1 MSERLMNGLVT
12 SKRELEAGVADATNE
27 LAQAEEHCRK
37 LENLIAV
44 GKATLHA
51 AAQAMPQ
58 SSSSARET
66 TPARI
71 SPAPSQNGQN
81 VAAFEKRVATEA

>member
-12 SKRELEAGVADATNE
+12 TKRELEAGLADAANE

-51 AAQAMPQ
+51 AAQATPQ
-58 SSSSARET
+58 STTPVRET
-66 TPARI
+66 TPSRI
-71 SPAPSQNGQN
+71 APAPSQN
-81 VAAFEKRVATEA
+81 VTAFEKRAATEA

>member
-12 SKRELEAGVADATNE
+12 TKRELEAGLADAANE
-27 LAQAEEHCRK
+27 LARAEEHCHR

-51 AAQAMPQ
+51 AAQATALASKP
-58 SSSSARET
+58 SRET
-66 TPARI
+66 PAARI
-71 SPAPSQNGQN
+71 VPAPAQNGQN
-81 VAAFEKRVATEA
+81 VAAFEKRLATEA